1 MPFTK
6 KRNVARIPSVYGSG
20 SRNRNQSGWQS
31 KAYNSVLGPY
41 SFNFAGDNVCSI
53 YIYCKL
59 GPLNGVTFI

>member
-6 KRNVARIPSVYGSG
+6 KRNLARIPSVYGSG

-41 SFNFAGDNVCSI
+41 SFNFAADMFVE
-53 YIYCKL
+53 
-59 GPLNGVTFI
+59 FIFTANWVL